1 MIHCCKF
8 NADDI
13 WFLFDLP
20 DFERRE
26 LRIGIC
32 PKCQH
37 KVAEL
42 IETRKTDGKVFYQ
55 VATRRKAERLIAQ
68 EKVRVL
74 YTAQDVN
81 RNNYKKKLSGGCM
94 GLIQQSRRARRY

>member
-8 NADDI
+8 SADDI

-68 EKVRVL
+68 ERGRIS

-94 GLIQQSRRARRY
+94 GLIQQSRRAIRY